1 MEKELFDLLMQE
13 EENKEK
19 QKYDIYKVPMK
30 TITWYVNCWSKNVLP
45 DAKRKLLY
53 SYDIESGKYFAID
66 NTTDNCYMKDFK
78 NEIECLKWLGA
89 DIK

>member
-13 EENKEK
+13 EDNKEK
-19 QKYDIYKVPMK
+19 QKHDIYKVPMN

-78 NEIECLKWLGA
+78 NEKDCLKWLRN
-89 DIK
+89 

>member
-13 EENKEK
+13 EDNKEK
-19 QKYDIYKVPMK
+19 QKHDIYKVPMN